1 MYSMHNEG
9 KSVVA
14 ERFIRALKNV
24 DIEKL
29 DDIVNKYN
37 DTYHST
43 INIKPADVKPNTY
56 AESSKD
62 INMKNAKFKIS
73 DTVRISKYKNM
84 FTKGYTPNWS
94 EEVFMIKKVKNTFHG
109 NMLLV
114 ILKEKKLL
122 ETFTKNIAKK
132 EKNNQKE
139 FRVEKV
145 IKGKSDKFYVK

>member
-14 ERFIRALKNV
+14 QRFMRALKNV

-73 DTVRISKYKNM
+73 DTIRISKYKNM

-94 EEVFMIKKVKNTFHG
+94 EEVFLIKKVKNTFHG

-122 ETFTKNIAKK
+122 ETFTKKIAKK
-132 EKNNQKE
+132 KK
-139 FRVEKV
+139 KK
-145 IKGKSDKFYVK
+145 IKKSSELKK

>member
-14 ERFIRALKNV
+14 QRFMRALKNV

-73 DTVRISKYKNM
+73 DTIRISKYKNM

-94 EEVFMIKKVKNTFHG
+94 EEVFLIKKVKNTFHG

-122 ETFTKNIAKK
+122 ETFTKKIAKK
-132 EKNNQKE
+132 KK
-139 FRVEKV
+139 KKKK
-145 IKGKSDKFYVK
+145 IKKK

>member
-14 ERFIRALKNV
+14 QRFMRALKNV

-73 DTVRISKYKNM
+73 DTIRISKYKNM

-94 EEVFMIKKVKNTFHG
+94 EEVFLIKKVKNTFHG

-122 ETFTKNIAKK
+122 ETFTKKIAKK
-132 EKNNQKE
+132 KK
-139 FRVEKV
+139 KKK
-145 IKGKSDKFYVK
+145 IKKSSELKK

>member
-62 INMKNAKFKIS
+62 IN
-73 DTVRISKYKNM
+73 
-84 FTKGYTPNWS
+84 
-94 EEVFMIKKVKNTFHG
+94 IKTCLQKVTLQIG
-109 NMLLV
+109 Q
-114 ILKEKKLL
+114 KKSL
-122 ETFTKNIAKK
+122 
-132 EKNNQKE
+132 
-139 FRVEKV
+139 
-145 IKGKSDKFYVK
+145 

>member
-14 ERFIRALKNV
+14 QRFMRALKNV

-73 DTVRISKYKNM
+73 DTIRISKYKNM

-94 EEVFMIKKVKNTFHG
+94 EEVFLIKKVKNTFHG

-122 ETFTKNIAKK
+122 ETFTKKIAKK
-132 EKNNQKE
+132 KK
-139 FRVEKV
+139 K
-145 IKGKSDKFYVK
+145 IKKSSELKK